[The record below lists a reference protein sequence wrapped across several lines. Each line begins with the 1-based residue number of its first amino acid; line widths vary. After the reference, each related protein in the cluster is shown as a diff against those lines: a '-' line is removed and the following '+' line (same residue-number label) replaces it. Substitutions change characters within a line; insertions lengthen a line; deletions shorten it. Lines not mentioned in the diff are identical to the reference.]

1 MWFIEEGLREG
12 VNFVVSGLDQDS
24 RGVPFETTARCL
36 ALADEVIKIKA
47 FCTVCGLDAGKTQRL
62 RATKMSE
69 RVKVGGAET
78 YEPRCNEHWEA
89 K

>member
-1 MWFIEEGLREG
+1 
-12 VNFVVSGLDQDS
+12 
-24 RGVPFETTARCL
+24 L

-47 FCTVCGLDAGKTQRL
+47 FCTICGLDAGKTQRL
-62 RATKMSE
+62 RATKLSD